1 MTYCVATK
9 VHDGLVFLS
18 DSRTNAGID
27 QVSTFRKTTV
37 YQRDGECVVVLMSAG
52 NLAITQSVQEILRT
66 APEESSVLFAG
77 NMFEAASRVGAAV
90 RQVYARDVEVFKA
103 MGIDFNCSF
112 ILGGQIKGEGCRLFH
127 IYAAGNFI
135 ESQAESPYFQIG
147 EAKYGKPI
155 LDRVIEP
162 DTSLDDAVK
171 CTLISM
177 DSTLKS
183 NISVGLPLDLLVYR
197 VGDLFVDYHIS
208 IPDDHPYFMAV
219 RSGWSE
225 RIREAFHA
233 MPSLDLEIRKQ
244 SAAN

>member
-9 VHDGLVFLS
+9 VQDGLVFLS

-27 QVSTFRKTTV
+27 QVSTFRKTTLF
-37 YQRDGECVVVLMSAG
+37 QRECECVVVLMSAG

-66 APEESSVLFAG
+66 APEESSVLSAS

-90 RQVYARDVEVFKA
+90 RQVYARDDEVFKA

-135 ESQAESPYFQIG
+135 EAQAESPYFQIG

-162 DTSLDDAVK
+162 ETSLDDAVK
-171 CTLISM
+171 CALISM

-183 NISVGLPLDLLVYR
+183 NISVGLPLDLLVYQ
-197 VGDLFVDYHIS
+197 VNDLSVKYHVS
-208 IPDDHPYFMAV
+208 IAEDDPYFMAV

-225 RIREAFHA
+225 RIREAFQT
-233 MPSLDLEIRKQ
+233 MPPINLESRRY
-244 SAAN
+244 SATS